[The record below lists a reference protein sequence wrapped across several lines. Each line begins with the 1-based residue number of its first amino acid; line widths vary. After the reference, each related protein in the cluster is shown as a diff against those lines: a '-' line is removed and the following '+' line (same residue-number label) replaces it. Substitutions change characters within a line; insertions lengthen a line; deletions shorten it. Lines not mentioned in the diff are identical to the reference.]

1 MKPGHRPGWPGW
13 ATNTLREMAR
23 EGKGAREIA
32 AALNVGVRKF
42 SYDAVK
48 RRAGRVGVA
57 IRKANRGRAFNIV
70 RIFHRRHVTAATDV
84 ADLLKRAI
92 RGKNLGM
99 TSGKINTRLIY
110 EDDDLLQRALEMC
123 Q

>member
-70 RIFHRRHVTAATDV
+70 RIPA
-84 ADLLKRAI
+84 
-92 RGKNLGM
+92 
-99 TSGKINTRLIY
+99 GKISIPAVVAAERDMAMSLPQTLTASIMGDPMPGRS
-110 EDDDLLQRALEMC
+110 ALDRRS
-123 Q
+123 